1 MKLRQFGLIT
11 LLSLSWMSFSARAEG
26 DAVIIP
32 MPAQF
37 CMQTYNAYGPLYA
50 PATRERM
57 NWIGALLTG
66 MPRCSVI
73 QLQEVWNKSNID
85 QIESSLRSQYSISSP
100 NRSQRIGVMSL
111 FDSEIKSTETIT
123 FKVNSEGG
131 LLDKIRKALDVKK
144 AFHIVRTELFGMNED
159 FYFIN
164 VHLHPNSQ
172 AVRLTQILDMLDWRL
187 QHQDLKVL
195 MSGDFNADESSFDRE
210 FMMATMGLHD
220 TLQESLGGRY
230 PDQLCTYCANN
241 PHSWRLDNHILDYI
255 FVSNIGGSD
264 THLKVQSGEINMR
277 GPLRE
282 PLSDHY
288 GVRVYFTLE
297 AGQNILL
304 QEQQENQRNAVM
316 AMLDRAILV
325 LSAQKVPEF
334 VPYVQKAKAL
344 KLQLQDKQGD
354 FNAYFEKFN

>member
-1 MKLRQFGLIT
+1 MKLRQFGLLT
-11 LLSLSWMSFSARAEG
+11 VLGFSWMSFSARAEG
-26 DAVIIP
+26 GAVIIP
-32 MPAQF
+32 EPAQF

-57 NWIGALLTG
+57 SWIGALLIG

-73 QLQEVWNKSNID
+73 QLQEVWNNSNID
-85 QIESSLRSQYSISSP
+85 QIENSFKHQYSVSSP
-100 NRSQRIGVMSL
+100 NRGQRIGVMSI
-111 FDSEIKSTETIT
+111 FDSDIKSTETVT

-144 AFHIVRTELFGMNED
+144 AFHVVRTELFAMNEE

-172 AVRLTQILDMLDWRL
+172 AVRLTQILDMLNWRL

-220 TLQESLGGRY
+220 TFQESLGGRY
-230 PDQLCTYCANN
+230 PDSLCTYCANN
-241 PHSWRLDNHILDYI
+241 PHSWRLDNHVLDYI
-255 FVSNIGGSD
+255 FVSNIGGAD
-264 THLKVQSGEINMR
+264 THLKVQRGEINMR

-297 AGQNILL
+297 SGQKLLL
-304 QEQQENQRNAVM
+304 QDQQGAQRNAMM
-316 AMLDRAILV
+316 AMLDHAV
-325 LSAQKVPEF
+325 SVFSAQKAPEF
-334 VPYVQKAKAL
+334 APYGQKAKAL
-344 KLQLQDKQGD
+344 KQQLLDKQGD
-354 FNAYFEKFN
+354 FNAYLEKFN